1 MFPLMSSSTGKVV
14 FITGGA
20 GGVGAEVAQRMHSKG
35 ANLVLVDLDETPLK
49 ALAARLGEDRVMT
62 VIADVRDMAA
72 MQTAAESTVDRFGG
86 IDVVMANAG
95 IATYGSVLQVDPE
108 AFKTLIDV
116 NVVGVFNTVRAAL
129 PAVIN
134 RSGYVLIVSSA
145 AAYVA
150 MPGLAPYNASKAAV
164 EHFAN
169 ALRIEVAHLGVD
181 VGSAHM
187 GWIDTPLVQD
197 ARSDLATFREI
208 LSLMPGL
215 ASKTTTVEKCGEAFV
230 KGIERRKRRIHCP
243 RWVGLTRWLRPMLAT
258 PAAEYQLRKYTP
270 DLLPRMD
277 AEVAALGRS
286 MSARTE
292 ATTKRSSGAA
302 QGEASQ

>member
-1 MFPLMSSSTGKVV
+1 MSSSTGKVV

-72 MQTAAESTVDRFGG
+72 MQTAAERTVDRFGG

-187 GWIDTPLVQD
+187 SWIDTPLVQD
-197 ARSDLATFREI
+197 ARSDLSTFREV

-292 ATTKRSSGAA
+292 AMAKRSNGAA
-302 QGEASQ
+302 QD